1 MSVSL
6 IILPIQLV
14 ENLRLDG
21 ANLTK
26 LLLSILSGNGRR
38 HDNIVTGEPVD
49 GAGNT
54 VLVGGLEG
62 INDTDHLS
70 GVPAG
75 GGGVGHDQ
83 TDLLAGVDD
92 EDGTDGQSQPLG
104 VHVGGVLVVNH
115 VVGVGNLALRVGHDG
130 ELELG
135 ASNLVDVLDPGVV
148 RVDAV
153 GTETDHLDTTGRE
166 LGLELSESTE
176 LGGTDGS
183 EVIWVGEEDSP
194 VVANVVVEGD
204 GTVGGLGFEVG
215 GSRAETE
222 AMSGLAVSMAVSL
235 YKWSTHGAAR
245 S

>member
-1 MSVSL
+1 MKEKRSIPSNLGSHQSL
-6 IILPIQLV
+6 LLQISKPQV
-14 ENLRLDG
+14 RLNSPDL
-21 ANLTK
+21 AK
-26 LLLSILSGNGRR
+26 LLLSILSGNRR
-38 HDNIVTGEPVD
+38 RNNDIITRQPVN
-49 GAGNT
+49 GASNA
-54 VLVGGLEG
+54 VLISGLEG
-62 INDTDHLS
+62 INDTENLS
-70 GVPAG
+70 SVTTSR
-75 GGGVGHDQ
+75 GGVGHDQ

-92 EDGTDGQSQPLG
+92 EDGADGQSQTLG

-148 RVDAV
+148 RVDSV

-166 LGLELSESTE
+166 LGLELGESTE

-204 GTVGGLGFEVG
+204 GTVGGLGVEVG

-222 AMSGLAVSMAVSL
+222 AMSG
-235 YKWSTHGAAR
+235 
-245 S
+245 